1 MQIVSL
7 ASRRRRIVPMVVG
20 AVLSVGSGAQA
31 AGTTLLVNPAP
42 NLSETHFTPTAW
54 LEHAVEQ
61 LRTEAASRLGSDLM
75 HPAPRVTDNAFNA
88 AADML
93 RRTATTLTGPQVLMI
108 VDRAPSVQR
117 LWLVLHDQDNPPWPI
132 IAAVKVS
139 TGKPGRKEHFRT
151 PVGVFTNTPTIF
163 GYRAEGTLNENGI
176 RGNGIKGMRVWDF
189 GWQTTD
195 DWRTPGALTSL
206 RLEMHATDPTF
217 LASRLGRPD
226 SEGCIRIPA
235 DFNRFID
242 HFGLLDAQL
251 TPLVSTDRA
260 IAALLPH
267 DAAPFPFAGSTVI
280 VVDSSDLDAPP
291 SDPVEAQA
299 IQTRFAD
306 WLAANAH
313 DSRDTADTAQP
324 AANTSPNII
333 KAGSHES
340 VPRN

>member
-7 ASRRRRIVPMVVG
+7 SRCRLVPFLVG
-20 AVLSVGSGAQA
+20 AVLWGGAAHA
-31 AGTTLLVNPAP
+31 AGTTLLVNPVP
-42 NLSETHFTPTAW
+42 NAAESRFTPTTW
-54 LEHAVEQ
+54 VEHAVEQ
-61 LRTEAASRLGSDLM
+61 LRGEAISWLGRALT
-75 HPAPRVTDNAFNA
+75 HPTPRVTDNALNA
-88 AADML
+88 AAEML
-93 RRTATTLTGPQVLMI
+93 HRTGTTLTGPQLVLV

-117 LWLVLHDQDNPPWPI
+117 LWLALDDQTTRPWQV

-151 PVGVFTNTPTIF
+151 PVGVFTNTPAIF

-195 DWRTPGALTSL
+195 DWRTPGALTSI

-217 LASRLGRPD
+217 LESRLGRAD
-226 SEGCIRIPA
+226 SEGCIRVPA
-235 DFNRFID
+235 VFDRFLD
-242 HFGLLDAQL
+242 HFGLLDAEL
-251 TPLVSTDRA
+251 TPLVSSDRA

-267 DAAPFPFAGSTVI
+267 DATPFPFAGSTVI
-280 VVDSSDLDAPP
+280 VVDTSDPGAAP

-306 WLAANAH
+306 WLASTAH
-313 DSRDTADTAQP
+313 DSP
-324 AANTSPNII
+324 AAAGPVRPASNSPPNVI
-333 KAGSHES
+333 KTGSQVS
-340 VPRN
+340 VPGS